1 MCVCVCVCVI
11 YEQYIYIDIYIYTY
25 AYTCTPIKLTIHY
38 VPIAYSR
45 YNEQKKKNIDT
56 SRQKKNWL
64 DTDSQMLRKKHVFD
78 EKGKKDTKNAI
89 LSFNRDIIPI
99 IKWFLSIIRRNKRKE
114 RRWYAT
120 ICRLAYVGGCAVAHH
135 TLYLS
140 KDMMRTAPV
149 VLAKFILRT
158 IFWIA

>member
-56 SRQKKNWL
+56 SRIKKTDLIRIHRCWGRNMFSMKKEQKTRKMLFFLLIAMSFQLLSDFYPLYDERKEKNGDGTRPYVDWPTL
-64 DTDSQMLRKKHVFD
+64 ANVL
-78 EKGKKDTKNAI
+78 
-89 LSFNRDIIPI
+89 L
-99 IKWFLSIIRRNKRKE
+99 LIIR
-114 RRWYAT
+114 Y
-120 ICRLAYVGGCAVAHH
+120 ICRKIWCEQHL
-135 TLYLS
+135 
-140 KDMMRTAPV
+140 
-149 VLAKFILRT
+149 
-158 IFWIA
+158 

>member
-56 SRQKKNWL
+56 SRIKK
-64 DTDSQMLRKKHVFD
+64 TDL
-78 EKGKKDTKNAI
+78 
-89 LSFNRDIIPI
+89 
-99 IKWFLSIIRRNKRKE
+99 IRIHR
-114 RRWYAT
+114 
-120 ICRLAYVGGCAVAHH
+120 C
-135 TLYLS
+135 
-140 KDMMRTAPV
+140 
-149 VLAKFILRT
+149 
-158 IFWIA
+158 

>member
-1 MCVCVCVCVI
+1 MCVCVCNIWTV
-11 YEQYIYIDIYIYTY
+11 YIHRYIYIYTY

-45 YNEQKKKNIDT
+45 YNEQKKKKT
-56 SRQKKNWL
+56 LTRRVKKNWL

>member
-1 MCVCVCVCVI
+1 MCVCVCNIWTV
-11 YEQYIYIDIYIYTY
+11 YIHRYIYIYTY

-45 YNEQKKKNIDT
+45 YNEQKKKT
-56 SRQKKNWL
+56 LTRRVKKNWL